1 MYKSVGL
8 TGPCPSRPIKILSP
22 EKEYLGR
29 KPFIPSNSL
38 IYSAKPNA
46 SNTSILLVA
55 DLIELVRKALI
66 LAFPLVPFFVVIKT
80 TPLAPLEPYIA
91 VADASLRT

>member
-1 MYKSVGL
+1 MYKSVVL

-29 KPFIPSNSL
+29 NPFIPSNSL

-46 SNTSILLVA
+46 SKTSILLVA
-55 DLIELVRKALI
+55 VLIELVRKALI
-66 LAFPLVPFFVVIKT
+66 LGFPLVPFFVVIKT
-80 TPLAPLEPYIA
+80 TP
-91 VADASLRT
+91 